1 MLIEMTSPVFKEKG
15 ERRPPIRFKEGLNVV
30 LGKED
35 GENSIGKSSALL
47 AIDFVFG
54 GDTYLHSDGVKHI
67 GPHTIFFT
75 FLFNG
80 KEYRFARST
89 ASSDEIHHCSESYE
103 LTGAVWSKR
112 EFTDWLKERYAID
125 FPGLSFRE
133 TVSSF
138 FRVYGKENLDE
149 RRPPKGLPGGGMR
162 KSIEV
167 LVKLFNRYGDVQI
180 YSDRLEEQKNKLT
193 AFREARKYR
202 FVPDLVGGKTQYEDN
217 LIQIRSLQ
225 AQLDNL
231 TLEQIAD
238 HTEEDIEKSRMKSQL
253 QATKLRAETELQSKQ
268 RRLEL
273 LKMSLEYGLYPTEAD
288 LSALQEFFPSVNLRK
303 LYEVENYHKKL
314 ATILDEQF
322 VAERQSVEME
332 ISLLQSY
339 IKELQKQITDLGFV
353 GNLSKEFLDRHSE
366 IKGKIDAIR
375 LQNEAY
381 LTLTDLQD
389 AKRRADDMLKRGIE
403 DILSEIERTLNDK
416 MKEFNDTL
424 FVDSR
429 KAPQIRFR
437 EYNSYEFETPD
448 DTGTGSNYKGM
459 VVYDLAMLYLTA
471 LPTIAHD
478 SLILKNIS
486 DGAVNGIMKIYAASK
501 KQVFIAFDKQA
512 AYRPDTQKIL
522 SDNTVLKLS
531 DNNCEL
537 YGQSWNKEV
546 ADNANGEDEL

>member
-80 KEYRFARST
+80 KEYRFARNT

-403 DILSEIERTLNDK
+403 DILSEIERALNDK

-429 KAPQIRFR
+429 KAPQIRFH

>member
-403 DILSEIERTLNDK
+403 DILSEIERALNDK

-429 KAPQIRFR
+429 KAPQIRFH

-531 DNNCEL
+531 DNICEL